1 MPELTRAHVWVSGRV
16 QGVFFRQATR
26 EEATKRGVSGWVRNN
41 PDGRVE
47 AVFEGTSDAV
57 DDILRWCHEGT
68 TWAQVDDVRVE
79 REEPERL
86 DGFEIRGGYG

>member
-47 AVFEGTSDAV
+47 AVFEGQPEAV
-57 DDILRWCHEGT
+57 EEMLRWCREGT
-68 TWAQVDDVRVE
+68 TWAEVDDVRVE
-79 REEPERL
+79 DEAPEGL
-86 DGFEIRGGYG
+86 DGFEIRGGF